1 MKIVISL
8 VLLSVILN
16 TIGQLLFKIG
26 LNQVGAFSFS
36 PVSLLHFGLKVLTN
50 LSVMFGLM
58 IYVISTMVWFLV
70 LSRADVSFAYP
81 LVSIGYIF
89 NSVAA
94 YYILHEN
101 AFSPMRLLGTLTI
114 IVGVVLI
121 CQS

>member
-1 MKIVISL
+1 MKIVLSL

-16 TIGQLLFKIG
+16 TLGQLLFKTG
-26 LNQVGAFSFS
+26 LNQIGAFTFS
-36 PVSLLHFGLKVLTN
+36 PINFFHFGYKIISNV
-50 LSVMFGLM
+50 SVMAGLL
-58 IYVISTMVWFLV
+58 IYVISTAVWFLV

-89 NSVAA
+89 SALGA
-94 YYILHEN
+94 YFILHEP
-101 AFSPMRLLGTLTI
+101 FSFMKILGTIVI

>member
-1 MKIVISL
+1 MKIIISL
-8 VLLSVILN
+8 VLLSVLLN
-16 TIGQLLFKIG
+16 TLGQLLFKIG

-36 PVSLLHFGLKVLTN
+36 PANLIQFGFKVVTN
-50 LSVMFGLM
+50 ISVMSGLL
-58 IYVISTMVWFLV
+58 IYVISTAVWFLV

-94 YYILHEN
+94 YYLLHEH
-101 AFSPMRLLGTLTI
+101 AFSPMRLAGTLVI
-114 IVGVVLI
+114 IVGVVLV

>member
-1 MKIVISL
+1 MKIILGL

-16 TIGQLLFKIG
+16 TLGQLLFKMG
-26 LNQVGAFSFS
+26 LNQIGAFTFS
-36 PVSLLHFGLKVLTN
+36 PINLLHFGFKIITN
-50 LSVMFGLM
+50 IRVMSGLL
-58 IYVISTMVWFLV
+58 IYVISTAVWFLV

-94 YYILHEN
+94 YYLLHEH
-101 AFSPMRLLGTLTI
+101 AFSPMRLTGTLVI